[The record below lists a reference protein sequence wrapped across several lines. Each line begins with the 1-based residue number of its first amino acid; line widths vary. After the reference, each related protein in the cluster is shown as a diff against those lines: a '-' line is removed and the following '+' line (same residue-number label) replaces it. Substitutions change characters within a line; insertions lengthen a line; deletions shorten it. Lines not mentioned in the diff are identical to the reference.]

1 MSGEPIVIFGSSCL
15 YFHPLLT
22 ICKMFHRYKT
32 VGLNG
37 LLSIGSSQ
45 LIHLFDPHRNI
56 SKTITWIDIKFCT
69 DSLDSQ
75 RMNCADFGNPLTF
88 HLAPPAGFQLSSEIS
103 QHLQGSQAMNN
114 FYDP

>member
-1 MSGEPIVIFGSSCL
+1 
-15 YFHPLLT
+15 
-22 ICKMFHRYKT
+22 MFHRYKT

-88 HLAPPAGFQLSSEIS
+88 HLAPPAGFQVSSEIS